1 MNKKINNPDE
11 LLTKEVKLIRD
22 KLLKRLMLTDKYLMS
37 TSGKNYVS
45 SCIKN
50 NKKFILKI
58 RRIDTKDNKTEFT
71 REAVIY
77 NMLEKSKHPILFFP
91 QNVTT
96 NKGQQKDYLLYDFI
110 KGTESG
116 TYFFLN
122 RPARENLTAKMV
134 IESLKFIQSKT
145 KAVNKKVSLRKLDTI
160 FYKKLIAVNRKVGKK
175 YLKKDYLIGKKLIN
189 KNIGFFQKN
198 KVFVHGDFNLKN
210 IILPYQPKT
219 TKIIPNRLSI
229 IDWSD
234 ASLGN
239 PSFDAVFFYISS
251 WNNKTLQ
258 NNFKQQVIKDLA
270 IDIKLFNLN
279 VLLLVPKFFSMTVQ
293 FEAAITDEFK
303 RGIFNAK
310 VHKKLMKT
318 AADSRAAQI
327 NIYQKSLLELK

>member
-11 LLTKEVKLIRD
+11 LLTKEVKLIKD
-22 KLLKRLMLTDKYLMS
+22 KLLKRFKLTEKYLMS

-50 NKKFILKI
+50 DKKFILKI
-58 RRIDTKDNKTEFT
+58 RRINTKDNKTEFT

-91 QNVTT
+91 KNVTT
-96 NKGQQKDYLLYDFI
+96 NNSQQKNYLLYDFI

-122 RPARENLTAKMV
+122 RPAKENLTTKMI

-145 KAVNKKVSLRKLDTI
+145 KAVNKKVSLKKLDTK
-160 FYKKLIAVNRKVGKK
+160 FYKKLITENKKVGKK
-175 YLKKDYLIGKKLIN
+175 YLKKDYLIGKNLVIE
-189 KNIGFFQKN
+189 NIDLFQKN

-210 IILPYQPKT
+210 IILPYQPKS
-219 TKIIPNRLSI
+219 TKIIPNKLSI

-239 PSFDAVFFYISS
+239 PAFDAVFFYICS

-258 NNFKQQVIKDLA
+258 NDFKQQIIKDLA

-279 VLLLVPKFFSMTVQ
+279 VLLLVPKFFYMTIQ
-293 FEAAITDEFK
+293 FEAAVTDEFK

-310 VHKKLMKT
+310 VHKKLMKI